1 MCIRLHLKKSFHSF
15 TFVPL
20 LCCCHCT
27 PQGSHYYFEG
37 VKLAQGRDN
46 VLVHL
51 KDNPDTAARI
61 TQALKVKMAQDA
73 AGRASSGA
81 KAGSSSD
88 LDFDEFEEELLDDDA
103 LLEDLGK
110 QIQ

>member
-1 MCIRLHLKKSFHSF
+1 M
-15 TFVPL
+15 
-20 LCCCHCT
+20 CCCHCAL
-27 PQGSHYYFEG
+27 QGSHYYFEG

-61 TQALKVKMAQDA
+61 SQALKVRMAEEA
-73 AGRASSGA
+73 AGKASAGSR

-88 LDFDEFEEELLDDDA
+88 LDFDEFEEELLDDEG
-103 LLEDLGK
+103 LLEDLSK
-110 QIQ
+110 QME